1 MHVTRRAFLK
11 AALVLPLVAVAPLA
25 WHLPAM
31 AATEEK
37 RLERI
42 ALAVH
47 TPQGPHR
54 LDVEVANTA
63 SLRQRGLMGRT
74 SLAEDHGML
83 FVYSREQTAQSGFW
97 MYQTLIPLDIAFINN
112 AGAIV
117 AIKTMLPCESA
128 SSSDCRTYAP
138 GEPYHAALEVN
149 AGYFAKRGIR
159 VGDCV
164 AIAGVEGRCDI
175 RTP

>member
-1 MHVTRRAFLK
+1 MHVTRRTFLK
-11 AALVLPLVAVAPLA
+11 AALALPLAVAVPLS

-31 AATEEK
+31 ATPEEK

-54 LDVEVANTA
+54 LDVEVADTA
-63 SLRQRGLMGRT
+63 PLRQRGLMGRA
-74 SLAEDHGML
+74 SMEEDHGML
-83 FVYSREQTAQSGFW
+83 FMYSREQSARSGFW

-128 SSSDCRTYAP
+128 SSSDCRTYSP

-149 AGYFAKRGIR
+149 AGYFAERGIR

-164 AIAGVEGRCDI
+164 AIAGVDGHCVNGV
-175 RTP
+175 P

>member
-11 AALVLPLVAVAPLA
+11 AARVLPFAAVVPLA
-25 WHLPAM
+25 WYLPVM
-31 AATEEK
+31 AAPAEK

-47 TPQGPHR
+47 TAQGPHR

-63 SLRQRGLMGRT
+63 PLRRQGLMGRA
-74 SLAEDHGML
+74 SLEEGHGML
-83 FVYSREQTAQSGFW
+83 FVYSREQTARSGFW
-97 MYQTLIPLDIAFINN
+97 MYQTLIPLDIAFINDS
-112 AGAIV
+112 GAIV
-117 AIKTMLPCESA
+117 EIKTMMPCESA
-128 SSSDCRTYAP
+128 SPSDCRTYAP

-149 AGYFAKRGIR
+149 AGYFAERGIR
-159 VGDCV
+159 IGDCV
-164 AIAGVEGRCDI
+164 AIAGVDGYCDV